1 MSSAYETRDS
11 EVVHDGFVR
20 VRRDTVETPDGE
32 VAEREVAVRDD
43 AVGVVA
49 LRGGDVVLLRH
60 YRHPHGRYLLEI
72 PAGMLDKE
80 GETREEA
87 ARRELAE
94 ETGLEAGALEELI
107 TFENSAGWTDESTT
121 VFLARDVREG
131 GRPDDFEPKHEEA
144 DLEIVRLPLDE
155 AVARVRAGAITDAK
169 TVIGLL
175 LAADR
180 GRGA

>member
-1 MSSAYETRDS
+1 MTSWYETRGE
-11 EVVHDGFVR
+11 EVVYDGFIR
-20 VRRDTVETPDGE
+20 VRRDTIATPDGD

-43 AVGVVA
+43 AVAVVA

-80 GETREEA
+80 GESREQA

-94 ETGLEAGALEELI
+94 EAGLDAGPMEELI
-107 TFENSAGWTDESTT
+107 TFQNSGGWTNESTT
-121 VFLARDVREG
+121 VFLAPDVREG
-131 GRPDDFEPKHEEA
+131 ERPDGFTPEHEEA

-155 AVARVRAGAITDAK
+155 AVARVRAGTITDAK

-175 LAADR
+175 LAQ
-180 GRGA
+180 GR